1 MKITVIG
8 SGYVGLVSGTCLA
21 ELGNNVIC
29 LDIDKNRI
37 RSLKKASIPFYEPGL
52 EDLIQNN
59 ISKDNLSFTNSYKE
73 ALSNS
78 DVVFLCVG
86 TPEDKS
92 GRANLSYLENAV
104 GCIAEYLQNNPRNLV
119 LFIKSTVPSGTCNL
133 VQKRFEQL
141 LKESSSQVTVASNPE
156 FLKEG
161 AAIQDFM
168 SPDRIIVG
176 TDSKFVED
184 VSEILYRPVNWKS
197 NRLKFVS
204 IESAEIIKY
213 ASNSFL
219 ATKISFINEIAKLC
233 EKVGADINEVREGMG
248 TDPRIGN
255 SFLYAGLGFG
265 GSCFPKDLK
274 ALENTFLDN
283 ELESLLLRA
292 SLDVNNLQTEYFIN
306 KILAFYNDQD
316 LSSKVICVWGLSF
329 KPETDDIRES
339 ISIKMIK
346 TLAYHVKHISV
357 YDPIATD
364 NARKELETISN
375 ITFQETSNKAI
386 DGTDA
391 LIIATEWREFW
402 NIDVEI
408 LSKLK
413 DKVIFDGRNILDKEF
428 LTSKGF
434 SYFGV
439 GR

>member
-1 MKITVIG
+1 MNITIIG
-8 SGYVGLVSGTCLA
+8 TGYVGLVSGTCLA
-21 ELGNNVIC
+21 ELGNNVTC
-29 LDIDKNRI
+29 LDIDKSRI
-37 RSLKKASIPFYEPGL
+37 RLLKKATIPFYEPGL

-59 ISKDNLSFTNSYKE
+59 ISKKNLSFTNSYKE

-92 GRANLSYLENAV
+92 GRADLSYLENSV
-104 GCIAEYLQNNPRNLV
+104 SCIAEYLQNNPKNLV

-141 LKESSSQVTVASNPE
+141 LEGSSSQVTVASNPE

-176 TDSKFVED
+176 TDSKFVEE
-184 VSEILYRPVNWKS
+184 VSEVLYRPVNWKS

-204 IESAEIIKY
+204 VESAEIIKY

-219 ATKISFINEIAKLC
+219 ATKISFINEIANLC
-233 EKVGADINEVREGMG
+233 EKVGADITEVREGMG
-248 TDPRIGN
+248 SDPRIGN

-292 SLDVNNLQTEYFIN
+292 SLDVNNLQVEYFIN

-316 LSSKVICVWGLSF
+316 LSSKFICVWGLSF

-339 ISIKMIK
+339 ISIKLIK
-346 TLAYHVKHISV
+346 ILASHVKHISV

-375 ITFQETSNKAI
+375 ITFEETSKKAI

-402 NIDVEI
+402 NIDIEI

-428 LTSKGF
+428 LISKGF

>member
-1 MKITVIG
+1 MNITIIG
-8 SGYVGLVSGTCLA
+8 TGYVGLVSGTCLA

-37 RSLKKASIPFYEPGL
+37 RLLKEAEVPFYEPGL
-52 EDLIQNN
+52 EGLIEKN
-59 ISKDNLSFTNSYKE
+59 ISKDNLSFTTSYEE

-92 GRANLSYLENAV
+92 GRADLSYLENAV
-104 GCIAEYLQNNPRNLV
+104 TCIAEYLQINSRNLV
-119 LFIKSTVPSGTCNL
+119 VFIKSTVPSGTCNL
-133 VQKRFEQL
+133 VQERFEKL
-141 LKESSSQVTVASNPE
+141 LEGSSSQVTVASNPE

-161 AAIQDFM
+161 TAIKDFM

-176 TDSKFVED
+176 TDSKFVEEVSD
-184 VSEILYRPVNWKS
+184 VLYRPVNWKS

-233 EKVGADINEVREGMG
+233 EKVGADITEVRDGMG

-283 ELESLLLRA
+283 ELHALLLRA
-292 SLDVNNLQTEYFIN
+292 SLDVNNFQIQYFIN
-306 KILAFYNDQD
+306 KILAFYKDED
-316 LSSKVICVWGLSF
+316 LSKKVICIWGLSF

-339 ISIKMIK
+339 VSIKIIK
-346 TLAYHVKHISV
+346 ILASHVKHISV
-357 YDPIATD
+357 YDPIAID
-364 NARKELETISN
+364 NARKELATISN
-375 ITFQETSNKAI
+375 ITFEKTSYKAI

-402 NIDVEI
+402 NTDIEI

-428 LTSKGF
+428 LISKGF
-434 SYFGV
+434 SYYGV